1 MRKITFYCCLLL
13 VALTVGHKAF
23 AQEASKAPDDSKAQI
38 TSKAPEAPV
47 HFYHLSF
54 LIQETG
60 ADGKPVNSRTY
71 TTNVSTDP
79 QGSFGYIRTGARI
92 PIATTTAGPQSGLQ
106 YQYVDVGVNIDMRPI
121 LEVGQQL
128 SIKLTADVSSL
139 PSPTDPSLHE
149 PPVIRQN
156 KWQATVLI
164 PIGKPTVVFTSDSLD
179 SKGGM
184 QVVVTATQI
193 E

>member
-1 MRKITFYCCLLL
+1 MRKIALYFCLLL
-13 VALTVGHKAF
+13 VALTVGHQAF
-23 AQEASKAPDDSKAQI
+23 AQEASKVPDDSKAHSP
-38 TSKAPEAPV
+38 SKVQDLPV
-47 HFYHLSF
+47 HYYHLSF

-60 ADGKPVNSRTY
+60 ADGKPTNSRNY

-92 PIATTTAGPQSGLQ
+92 PITTTTAGPQSGLQ
-106 YQYVDVGVNIDMRPI
+106 YQYVDVGVNIDTHHTQEI
-121 LEVGQQL
+121 DHKL
-128 SIKLTADVSSL
+128 SLHLTADVSSIA
-139 PSPTDPSLHE
+139 SPTDPGLHE

-156 KWQATVLI
+156 KWDSSVLI
-164 PIGKPTVVFTSDSLD
+164 PIGKPAVVFTSDSLD